1 MKNRKKF
8 TQLLIFSLD
17 IVDPTMHTEGM
28 AHLHKKIKKG
38 RPYYYVREMG
48 RVGGKLK
55 VIEQIYPG
63 SPERIKELAT
73 SNKGACK
80 NILVQEFGAL
90 WLANLMASGINL
102 AAIIDSVVARRRHE
116 KGPSVGE
123 YFLYAVLN
131 RMVEPCAKRT
141 LPEWYK
147 SSAIQYIRPVEI
159 EALNSQR
166 YWEKWERVTPAQI
179 EQIASLFFSKVREL
193 PGSRSD
199 CFLFDTTNY
208 YTYMAS
214 QMESELARRGKNKD
228 GKNWLRQVGL
238 ALLISRKGRLPLFY
252 REYEGNRHDSKVFQR
267 IIDEVFL
274 AMREFADRGTE
285 LTVVF
290 DKGMN
295 APENIALIDS
305 RPGFHFIT
313 TYSTYF
319 AEQFLRVKLSDFKPV
334 DSASNR
340 ELERLG
346 REDDRMIA
354 WRGSGEFWGLDR
366 TVVVTYNPRTA
377 AKQRYGFD
385 GKMLELQDVLFE
397 LRSKAKSGKAPWNS
411 LKHLEKHYMQ
421 ACEKLFLPKDL
432 YQFDLEKE
440 GGKPKFVFRRDYY
453 RIGKYIERF
462 GRNIIITD
470 HRGWSTDEIVGA
482 SLDRYLVEEAFRQS
496 KDDEL
501 VSVLPMRHWTDG
513 KIRCHIFTC
522 MAALTYL
529 RILENR
535 LRQAGI
541 PQTSDSVME
550 TMRKLHSCLCWSAS
564 KSRPQRVI
572 EEPTEDQSAIL
583 KAFGYKIASGV
594 LQKSN

>member
-1 MKNRKKF
+1 
-8 TQLLIFSLD
+8 
-17 IVDPTMHTEGM
+17 MHTARM
-28 AHLHKKIKKG
+28 AHLHKKVKKG

-55 VIEQIYPG
+55 VIEQIYLG

-73 SNKGACK
+73 SDRGTCK

-90 WLANLMASGINL
+90 WLANLMAAEIDL
-102 AAIIDSVVARRRHE
+102 AAIVDSVVARKHNE

-131 RMVEPCAKRT
+131 RMVEPCSKRT

-147 SSAIQYIRPVEI
+147 GSAIQHIRPVET
-159 EALNSQR
+159 EALSSQR
-166 YWEKWERVTPAQI
+166 YWEKWERITPAQI
-179 EQIASLFFSKVREL
+179 EQIASLFFSKVRKL

-208 YTYMAS
+208 YTYMAG
-214 QMESELARRGKNKD
+214 QMESDLARRGKNKD
-228 GKNWLRQVGL
+228 GKDWLRQVGL
-238 ALLISRKGRLPLFY
+238 ALLVSRKGRLPLFY
-252 REYEGNRHDSKVFQR
+252 REYEGNRHDSKVFGR
-267 IIDEVFL
+267 LISEVFST
-274 AMREFADRGTE
+274 MREFSDPGAE
-285 LTVVF
+285 LTIVF

-305 RPGFHFIT
+305 RDGFHFIT

-319 AEQFLRVKLSDFKPV
+319 AEEFLQVKLADFKPV
-334 DSASNR
+334 DSARNR

-346 REDDRMIA
+346 REDDQIKA
-354 WRGSGEFWGLDR
+354 WRGTGEFWGLER

-377 AKQRYGFD
+377 AKQRYSFD
-385 GKMLELQDVLFE
+385 SKMLGLQAVLFE
-397 LRSKAKSGKAPWNS
+397 LRSKAKSGKAPWNR
-411 LKHLEKHYMQ
+411 LKHLEKHYLQ

-432 YQFDLEKE
+432 YQIDLEKGE
-440 GGKPKFVFRRDYY
+440 DGKPKLVFRKDYY
-453 RIGKYIERF
+453 RIGKYIEKF

-470 HRGWSTDEIVGA
+470 HKGWSTDEIVNA

-501 VSVLPMRHWTDG
+501 VSVLPIRHWTDG

-529 RILENR
+529 RMLENR
-535 LRQAGI
+535 LHQAEI
-541 PQTSDSVME
+541 PQTAAIAME
-550 TMRKLHSCLCWSAS
+550 TMRKLHSCLCWYSGNP
-564 KSRPQRVI
+564 KPKRII

-583 KAFGYKIASGV
+583 RAFGYKIASGV
-594 LQKSN
+594 LQKLN